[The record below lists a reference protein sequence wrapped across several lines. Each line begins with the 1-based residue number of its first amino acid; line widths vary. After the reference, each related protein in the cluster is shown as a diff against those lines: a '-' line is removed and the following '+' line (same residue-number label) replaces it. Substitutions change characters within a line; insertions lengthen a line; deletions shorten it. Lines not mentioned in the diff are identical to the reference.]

1 MSNTEKRAEGSRDR
15 PVGTTRLTMA
25 QALVRFLANQYV
37 ERDGTEQ
44 RFFAGCFGIFGHGN
58 VAGVGQALQQYPGD
72 LTYYQ
77 ARNEQGMVHA
87 AAAYARQKNR
97 LQTLACTSSI
107 GPGATNMVT
116 GAALATINR
125 LPVLLLPGDVFATR
139 RPDPVLQQLEAP
151 HDGDLTVND
160 CFRPVSKYWD
170 RINRP
175 EQLIPAALAAM
186 RVLTNQAE
194 TGTVTLAL
202 PQDVQAEAYDYPEGF
217 FEKRVWRVGRPL
229 PEAEMVERAAALIRE
244 AQRPMIVS
252 GGGTIYSEATETLR
266 RFADATGIP
275 VGETQAGKGSMP
287 YDNPLAL
294 GAVGATGTLAANR
307 AAREAD
313 VVIGVGTRYADFTTA
328 SKTAFQNP
336 DVRFVNVN
344 VADLDVHKHAGVAL
358 VGDARAALEALNKA
372 LTGYEVEAQYR
383 KQSAQAS
390 KEWDRE
396 VERLY
401 TLDHGPLPAQS
412 AVIGTVNSFSEP
424 KDVVVCAAGSMPG
437 DLHKLW
443 RTRDPKGYHV
453 EYGYSTMG
461 YEIAGGLGIKM
472 AAPEREVYV
481 MCGDGSYLMM
491 NSEIVTS
498 VQEGYKLTIVLLD
511 NAGFAS
517 IGALSRSV
525 GSQGFGTQYRYRK
538 NGSLGLDTE
547 EEQTGEMLPVDLA
560 NNAQSLGAR
569 VIRAED
575 ISGLKEALTEAK
587 DADRTVV
594 IYVPVDRYEGVPD
607 YESFWDVPVAEVS
620 EMESVVA
627 ARKEYAANKQ
637 AERRYL

>member
-1 MSNTEKRAEGSRDR
+1 
-15 PVGTTRLTMA
+15 VGTVRLTMA

-37 ERDGTEQ
+37 ERDGVEQ
-44 RFFAGCFGIFGHGN
+44 RLFAGCFGIFGHGN
-58 VAGVGQALQQYPGD
+58 VAGVGQALQQYSGD

-77 ARNEQGMVHA
+77 ARNEQAMVHA

-97 LQTLACTSSI
+97 LQTLVCTSSI

-175 EQLIPAALAAM
+175 EQLIPAALSAM

-202 PQDVQAEAYDYPEGF
+202 PQDVQAEAYDFPEEF
-217 FEKRVWRVGRPL
+217 FEKRVWHVPRPL
-229 PEAEMVERAAALIRE
+229 PDAAALERAAALIRE
-244 AQRPMIVS
+244 ARRPMIVS
-252 GGGTIYSEATETLR
+252 GGGTIYSEATDALR
-266 RFADATGIP
+266 RLAEQTGIP

-287 YDNPLAL
+287 YDHPCSL

-307 AAREAD
+307 TAKEAD
-313 VVIGVGTRYADFTTA
+313 VVIGVGTRWTDFTTA

-344 VADLDVHKHAGVAL
+344 VADLDAHKHAGVAL
-358 VGDARAALEALNKA
+358 VGDARATLEALSEA
-372 LTGYEVEAQYR
+372 LTGYEVEREYR
-383 KQSAQAS
+383 EQSERLNR
-390 KEWDRE
+390 EWDRE

-401 TLDHGPLPAQS
+401 TLEHGPLPAQS
-412 AVIGTVNSFSEP
+412 AAIGAVNSFSDPE
-424 KDVVVCAAGSMPG
+424 DVVVCAAGSMPG

-481 MCGDGSYLMM
+481 MVGDGSYLMM
-491 NSEIVTS
+491 NTEIVTS
-498 VQEGYKLTIVLLD
+498 VQEGHKLTVVLVD
-511 NAGFAS
+511 NWGFAS

-538 NGSLGLDTE
+538 DGSLGLDTE
-547 EEQTGEMLPVDLA
+547 QDPGEVLPVDLA
-560 NNAQSLGAR
+560 TNAESCGAH
-569 VIRAED
+569 VIRTRTVGE
-575 ISGLKEALTEAK
+575 LKVALAEAK
-587 DADRTVV
+587 EVDRTVV
-594 IYVPVDRYEGVPD
+594 IYVPTDRYEGVPN

-620 EMESVVA
+620 EMESVQA
-627 ARKEYAANKQ
+627 ARKEYAEGRQ
-637 AERRYL
+637 SERRYL